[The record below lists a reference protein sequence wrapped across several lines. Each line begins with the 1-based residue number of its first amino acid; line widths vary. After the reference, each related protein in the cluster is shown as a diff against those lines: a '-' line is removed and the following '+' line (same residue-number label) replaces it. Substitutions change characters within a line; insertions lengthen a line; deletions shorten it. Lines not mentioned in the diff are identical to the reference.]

1 MLGYY
6 IRLSWLSLKKT
17 PVLSTLMVLAVAV
30 GIGSCLTIL
39 TLYGAVSSN
48 PMAHKNESIAA
59 IQLNTWGDEGG
70 YYENNNIPVSLTY
83 LDAKALYDADV
94 ADQLV
99 LTILAGMAVNVP
111 GADQDASVEESRVV
125 TRDFFDMFDVPLIE
139 GATWSER
146 ADQYGEPVAILNE
159 ALAKKYWPDSEAV
172 GKSMELEG
180 VAHTVVGVVD
190 EGWNMTP
197 SVYDL
202 YGEPFRDAPQIY
214 IPFFQVAEKQLP
226 FWGNMSGWKVE
237 DIRSHQDLLD
247 SELVWIYAWAGF
259 SSEQNRGEFEQFL
272 RGFIDQQH
280 EQGRYPLSQDF
291 YLQTPEQ
298 WLDIF
303 EVVSE
308 DDKLLLLM
316 SFAFLSVCLLNSVVL
331 LLAKFSRHAPEAGVR
346 RALGASKSSIFIQH
360 LSESLMIAL
369 LGAALGLV
377 LSLLGLAGVRQLYDN
392 YTGIASVSTLTYV
405 AAIALA
411 LLAGVLSGLLPS
423 FKISRTAP
431 ALYLK
436 AD

>member
-48 PMAHKNESIAA
+48 PMAHKNDSIAA
-59 IQLNTWGDEGG
+59 IQLNTWGDEAG
-70 YYENNNIPVSLTY
+70 YYTNNGIPVSLTY
-83 LDAKALYDADV
+83 KDAKALYDANI

-99 LTILAGMAVNVP
+99 LTMNSGVAVNVP
-111 GADQDASVEESRVV
+111 DSDQTPAFEETRLV
-125 TRDFFDMFDVPLIE
+125 TRGFFDMFDVPIIE
-139 GATWSER
+139 GSAWNEQ
-146 ADQYGEPVAILNE
+146 ADQYGERVVVLNE
-159 ALAKKYWPDSEAV
+159 AIAKKYWPAGEAI
-172 GKSMELEG
+172 GKTIELEG
-180 VAHTVVGVVD
+180 VVHTVIGVVE

-202 YGEPFRDAPQIY
+202 FAPFGEAPKLY
-214 IPFFQVAEKQLP
+214 IPFFQIAEKRFP
-226 FWGNMSGWKVE
+226 VWGNMSSWKQE
-237 DIRSHQDLLD
+237 DLRDYKDLLD
-247 SELVWIYAWAGF
+247 SEVVWIFAWAGF
-259 SSEQNRGEFEQFL
+259 SSDQNRVEFEQFL
-272 RGFIDQQH
+272 HRYVDQQH
-280 EQGRYPLSQDF
+280 EQGRFPLFQDVH
-291 YLQTPEQ
+291 LQTPEQ
-298 WLDIF
+298 WLEIF

-308 DDKLLLLM
+308 DDRLLLIM

-331 LLAKFSRHAPEAGVR
+331 LLAKFSRHAAEAGVR
-346 RALGASKSSIFIQH
+346 RALGASKTSIFIQH
-360 LSESLMIAL
+360 LSESLVIAV
-369 LGAALGLV
+369 LGAALGFVFSIFGLV
-377 LSLLGLAGVRQLYDN
+377 GVRHLYNN
-392 YTGIASVSTLTYV
+392 YSTIASVSATTYV